1 MAAFRW
7 TKRREQVALLLA
19 QGYNQ
24 RETSEQTGI
33 SQRTVRRWYSKLEFA
48 MEVDRLTLLTGI
60 STRAERMRIVM
71 QVVRQR
77 ITEKEGKEFV
87 LSKRDILEWLKL
99 AQSETDGAK
108 LDLAPVFEALR
119 AQTDADRERGE
130 ESSAEATTEAND
142 APLDTESRAADG
154 GPPY

>member
-1 MAAFRW
+1 MASFRW
-7 TKRREQVALLLA
+7 TRRREKVAVALA
-19 QGYNQ
+19 QGYTQ
-24 RETSEQTGI
+24 REAAETAKVSE
-33 SQRTVRRWYSKLEFA
+33 RTVNRWYSKLEFA

-87 LSKRDILEWLKL
+87 ESKRDILEWLKL

-119 AQTDADRERGE
+119 AQTEADRERSE
-130 ESSAEATTEAND
+130 EDGAEGASSSVEAE
-142 APLDTESRAADG
+142 P
-154 GPPY
+154 

>member
-77 ITEKEGKEFV
+77 VAEAEGTEFV
-87 LSKRDILEWLKL
+87 LSKKDILEWLKF

-108 LDLAPVFEALR
+108 LDLSSLFEDLA
-119 AQTDADRERGE
+119 AQTEIDSERSE
-130 ESSAEATTEAND
+130 ESSAEAATEGD
-142 APLDTESRAADG
+142 EAPLDAEPRPSD
-154 GPPY
+154 

>member
-1 MAAFRW
+1 MA
-7 TKRREQVALLLA
+7 LA
-19 QGYNQ
+19 QGYTQ
-24 RETSEQTGI
+24 REAAETAKVSE
-33 SQRTVRRWYSKLEFA
+33 RTVNRWYSKLEFA

-87 LSKRDILEWLKL
+87 ESKRDILEWLKL

-108 LDLAPVFEALR
+108 LDLSSLFEDLA
-119 AQTDADRERGE
+119 AQTEIDSERSE
-130 ESSAEATTEAND
+130 ESSAEAASSSVEA
-142 APLDTESRAADG
+142 
-154 GPPY
+154 GP

>member
-1 MAAFRW
+1 M
-7 TKRREQVALLLA
+7 LLA

-24 RETSEQTGI
+24 REASEQTGI

-77 ITEKEGKEFV
+77 VLEAEGNEFV
-87 LSKRDILEWLKL
+87 LSKKDILEWLKF

-108 LDLAPVFEALR
+108 LDLSAVFAALG
-119 AQTDADRERGE
+119 AQTGSDEEGGAEDGSEASAQGETDSPPVDAQ
-130 ESSAEATTEAND
+130 
-142 APLDTESRAADG
+142 PRAADG

>member
-77 ITEKEGKEFV
+77 IIEEEGKEFV

-108 LDLAPVFEALR
+108 LDLASLFENMG
-119 AQTDADRERGE
+119 AQARSDSEGGE
-130 ESSAEATTEAND
+130 ESSAEGTTEAND
-142 APLDTESRAADG
+142 APLGAQRRAADG
-154 GPPY
+154 GP